1 MVIENLNDLKNLAKR
16 IAINLKEKDVILL
29 KGDLGAGKTSLV
41 TYIAEFLNS
50 KDKVSSP
57 SFL

>member
-29 KGDLGAGKTSLV
+29 KGDLGAGKTS
-41 TYIAEFLNS
+41 
-50 KDKVSSP
+50 
-57 SFL
+57 